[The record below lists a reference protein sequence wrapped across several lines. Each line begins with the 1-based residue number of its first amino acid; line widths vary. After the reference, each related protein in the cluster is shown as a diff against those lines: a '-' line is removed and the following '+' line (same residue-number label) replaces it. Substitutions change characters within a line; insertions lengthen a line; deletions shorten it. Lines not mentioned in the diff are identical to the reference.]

1 MIAVFTHNFFS
12 GKRIWSFVDNDWI
25 KTNGRDELNIW
36 YSGFFGMLCG
46 GITNFIGTLL
56 FTMSLEYSINAGI
69 NQGVIAALVAFI
81 PIFWA
86 LLSYI
91 FMKETMHAWEF
102 VGMVIAIISWVII
115 AFTNTPTESSI
126 LASEGS
132 VSPLV
137 PIFVIIASTIF
148 IAARSIIM

>member
-1 MIAVFTHNFFS
+1 
-12 GKRIWSFVDNDWI
+12 
-25 KTNGRDELNIW
+25 
-36 YSGFFGMLCG
+36 MLCG

-86 LLSYI
+86 LLSFI

-137 PIFVIIASTIF
+137 PIFLIIASTIF